1 MLCSQLYAA
10 TISQRE
16 KNYEHAV
23 QWGGKLMKFE
33 NTRFYLYNKKKQ
45 SIFRVSNFECRHI
58 QLSYKDLYTLF
69 TALVIKFQKNS
80 FLFIYT

>member
-45 SIFRVSNFECRHI
+45 SIFRVSNSECDE
-58 QLSYKDLYTLF
+58 LSYNNLYTLF
-69 TALVIKFQKNS
+69 YPLDKIFKNP